1 MATQTELDAAR
12 AALHDLMM
20 GKRVATV
27 QKDGRRVEFTA
38 TSVNRRNECRRRSH
52 KPWFGRRFGITRWC
66 ACPVAFR
73 HSANRLA
80 KMQWCGF
87 FC

>member
-27 QKDGRRVEFTA
+27 QKDGRRIEFTA
-38 TSVNRRNECRRRSH
+38 TSVIDLKKYIADLESQVGTNSRRRG
-52 KPWFGRRFGITRWC
+52 PARFY
-66 ACPVAFR
+66 A
-73 HSANRLA
+73 
-80 KMQWCGF
+80 
-87 FC
+87 

>member
-20 GKRVATV
+20 GKRVAMV

-38 TSVNRRNECRRRSH
+38 TSVTDLKKYIADLESQVGTTSRRQG
-52 KPWFGRRFGITRWC
+52 PARFY
-66 ACPVAFR
+66 V
-73 HSANRLA
+73 
-80 KMQWCGF
+80 
-87 FC
+87 

>member
-1 MATQTELDAAR
+1 MATQAELDAAR

-38 TSVNRRNECRRRSH
+38 TSVSDLKKYIADLESQVGTIH
-52 KPWFGRRFGITRWC
+52 GAAGR
-66 ACPVAFR
+66 
-73 HSANRLA
+73 
-80 KMQWCGF
+80 QGF
-87 FC
+87 THENSFFSWP

>member
-1 MATQTELDAAR
+1 MATQAELDAAR

-38 TSVNRRNECRRRSH
+38 TSVSDLKKYIADLELQVGTTSRRRG
-52 KPWFGRRFGITRWC
+52 PARFY
-66 ACPVAFR
+66 A
-73 HSANRLA
+73 
-80 KMQWCGF
+80 
-87 FC
+87 

>member
-1 MATQTELDAAR
+1 MPTQTELDAAR

-38 TSVNRRNECRRRSH
+38 TSVTDLKKYLADLESQVGPTSRRQG
-52 KPWFGRRFGITRWC
+52 PARFY
-66 ACPVAFR
+66 V
-73 HSANRLA
+73 
-80 KMQWCGF
+80 
-87 FC
+87 